1 MTQKVIKRK
10 ACAQKFCDEISTGK
24 SIDSS
29 SFIDPKKIVI
39 MYATPI

>member
-10 ACAQKFCDEISTGK
+10 ACAQFCDEISTGK

-29 SFIDPKKIVI
+29 NFIDPKKIVI